1 MYCVIVDTI
10 DSRLY
15 YKGVQDFNGREYP
28 SYTCNKE
35 NALKIKDK
43 DEAERIAENINGKVK
58 EIKK

>member
-1 MYCVIVDTI
+1 MYYIIVDTI

-28 SYTCNKE
+28 SYTCNKDE
-35 NALKIKDK
+35 ALKINKK
-43 DEAERIAENINGKVK
+43 EEADNIANSVNGKVK